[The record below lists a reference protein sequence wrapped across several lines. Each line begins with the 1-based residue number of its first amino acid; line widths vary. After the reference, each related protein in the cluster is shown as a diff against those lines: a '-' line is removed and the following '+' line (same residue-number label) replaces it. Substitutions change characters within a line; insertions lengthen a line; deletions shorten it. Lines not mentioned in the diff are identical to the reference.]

1 MNVSFSEDRS
11 QTGTQQ
17 SRAWGGGEE
26 EEEAEEEEEEEEKG
40 GEGHSSLRQGAPYL
54 LLVF

>member
-17 SRAWGGGEE
+17 SRAWGGEEEE
-26 EEEAEEEEEEEEKG
+26 EEEAEEEEEEKG
-40 GEGHSSLRQGAPYL
+40 GEGHSSLRQGAPYS